1 MAYSPSSNNNLNW
14 NPADP
19 AGCYDV
25 PVTGTSYVG
34 GIGQGL
40 DKLKGG
46 LQGAAQGIGQQGLS
60 NLKSQLDAI
69 ERQRVQA
76 QMQGAKTQEAH
87 WSSGSQLGGPNS
99 QPGLGTDLP
108 SAGLGTDLPSAG
120 LGGSDPS
127 GNWAGDSQY
136 APWNQPHPCPACG
149 TCPTCGRGR
158 HDYGYVPYYP
168 PAIPY
173 YWPQDTTWTCAQN
186 GQAVCGNENKI
197 Y

>member
-19 AGCYDV
+19 TGGYGV

-34 GIGQGL
+34 
-40 DKLKGG
+40 
-46 LQGAAQGIGQQGLS
+46 GIGQQGLS
-60 NLKSQLDAI
+60 NLKSQLDAKAEQI
-69 ERQRVQA
+69 YAERQKAQA
-76 QMQGAKTQEAH
+76 QMQGVKAQEAQ
-87 WSSGSQLGGPNS
+87 WSSGGQLGGPNS
-99 QPGLGTDLP
+99 QSGLG
-108 SAGLGTDLPSAG
+108 AGAG
-120 LGGSDPS
+120 VGGSDPS
-127 GNWAGDSQY
+127 ANWAGDPQY
-136 APWNQPHPCPACG
+136 APWNQPRPCPSCG
-149 TCPTCGRGR
+149 YCPCCGRGQ
-158 HDYGYVPYYP
+158 HDYGYAPYYP